1 MTAARIRA
9 SARFA
14 LLLAL
19 ASAMLAGCK
28 LPSLSMSPQ
37 VERADT
43 TSAALP
49 TVSTPAPVS
58 ADASAAAR
66 PLVTTSPASLP
77 GDRSSG
83 DLDTGSVTHSVPIG
97 GMQLVID
104 YWTKQ
109 DPKTWTP
116 NSTKLV
122 QLGAHIEGVDATH
135 PIRVTQFQAILDDG
149 HTRST
154 VTQDN
159 GSFVL
164 TPPYSYTTTLT
175 LPQSGPQVRS
185 VTLYVQFDIL
195 VATTPRA
202 VDYYRST
209 ALDSITLPLIP
220 GDKK

>member
-1 MTAARIRA
+1 MTAARMRA
-9 SARFA
+9 SARLA
-14 LLLAL
+14 LLLSLAAAL
-19 ASAMLAGCK
+19 LTGCK
-28 LPSLSMSPQ
+28 LPSLSMSPH
-37 VERADT
+37 VAGAES
-43 TSAALP
+43 TSTASP
-49 TVSTPAPVS
+49 TVAARATATP
-58 ADASAAAR
+58 AAR
-66 PLVTTSPASLP
+66 PLVTTAPVALPA
-77 GDRSSG
+77 DRPSG
-83 DLDTGSVTHSVPIG
+83 DLDTGAVTHSVPIG

-159 GSFVL
+159 GSFII
-164 TPPYSYTTTLT
+164 TPPYSYTSTLT
-175 LPQSGPQVRS
+175 LPQSGPLVRS

-195 VATTPRA
+195 VATTPKA
-202 VDYYRST
+202 VDYFRST

>member
-9 SARFA
+9 SARLAFLLCLGAA
-14 LLLAL
+14 LLT
-19 ASAMLAGCK
+19 GCK

-37 VERADT
+37 V
-43 TSAALP
+43 AAAE
-49 TVSTPAPVS
+49 TTPA
-58 ADASAAAR
+58 ASRTLAAPAIAAPAAR
-66 PLVTTSPASLP
+66 PLVTTPPAALP
-77 GDRSSG
+77 ADRPSG
-83 DLDTGSVTHSVPIG
+83 DLDTGAVTHSVAIG
-97 GMQLVID
+97 GMRLVID

-109 DPKTWTP
+109 DAKTWTP
-116 NSTKLV
+116 DSTKLV

-149 HTRST
+149 HSRST

-159 GSFVL
+159 GSFII
-164 TPPYSYTTTLT
+164 TPPYSYTSTLT
-175 LPQSGPQVRS
+175 LPQSGSRVRS

-202 VDYYRST
+202 VDYFRST